1 MSRTIS
7 TRNIAKA
14 STVKPLTGDKY
25 LGIDPY
31 TCFYLVEDGDKT
43 EEGEEAEKY
52 LSFTIKA

>member
-25 LGIDPY
+25 LGIDPAIQ
-31 TCFYLVEDGDKT
+31 FYEIEYGNKT
-43 EEGEEAEKY
+43 EGGEE
-52 LSFTIKA
+52 S